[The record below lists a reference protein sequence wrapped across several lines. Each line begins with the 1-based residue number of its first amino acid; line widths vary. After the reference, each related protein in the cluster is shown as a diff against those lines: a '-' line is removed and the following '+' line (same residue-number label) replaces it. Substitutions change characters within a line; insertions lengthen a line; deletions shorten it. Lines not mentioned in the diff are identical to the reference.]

1 MFRGLQFSVHS
12 YFSRIFAVFSCLES
26 TEVGQ
31 AMISAGRAA
40 VEIIQG
46 YPNIT

>member
-12 YFSRIFAVFSCLES
+12 YFSRIFACLES